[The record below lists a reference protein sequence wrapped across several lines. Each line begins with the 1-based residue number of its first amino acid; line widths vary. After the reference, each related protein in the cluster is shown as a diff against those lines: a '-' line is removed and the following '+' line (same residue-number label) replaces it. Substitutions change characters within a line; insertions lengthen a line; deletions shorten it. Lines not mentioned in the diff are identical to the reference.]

1 MGLGEQIEE
10 ATKKLLEAQ
19 ANENKIDDDEED
31 EDPGLTVE
39 DYNEFNE
46 MLDEQQQIDIKAAKQ
61 LIAGGDG

>member
-46 MLDEQQQIDIKAAKQ
+46 MLDEQQQMDIKAAKQ